1 MTLSRS
7 PTKTATRASTKKSGL
22 INKVVCNPIMAFG
35 DHRFYAGQVLLAIL
49 AVSLAPPVVADST
62 EARCDIYP
70 AGDDHTDVVI
80 PCIFSQRQGYIT
92 IARGDGVT
100 HELSPDGDTVGNFRD
115 QYGRRVYRQGGLGD
129 QGLVFRFPDESVY
142 VYWSTS
148 ALHPDETDN
157 PAAPFTTADY
167 DATTLLRCRATAD
180 SEVGQCPAGILR
192 MDDGQASIVVLS
204 PAGEQFTINFMT
216 DYINAANREVQARM
230 EGDTWIVIINDREIY
245 EVPLAAIEGG

>member
-1 MTLSRS
+1 M
-7 PTKTATRASTKKSGL
+7 ATRASTRKNGM
-22 INKVVCNPIMAFG
+22 INNLVSNPSTACGNHWLPVGKM
-35 DHRFYAGQVLLAIL
+35 LLVIL
-49 AVSLAPPVVADST
+49 ATSLTAPAVADST

-70 AGDDHTDVVI
+70 AGEDHTDVVI
-80 PCIFSQRQGYIT
+80 PCRFSQRQGYIT
-92 IARGDGVT
+92 IARSDGVT
-100 HELSPDGDTVGNFRD
+100 HELSPDGDTVGNFSD

-129 QGLVFRFPDESVY
+129 QGLIFRFPDESVY

-148 ALHPDETDN
+148 ALHPEQSDN
-157 PAAPFTTADY
+157 PTAPFTTADY

-192 MDDGQASIVVLS
+192 MDGGQAAVVVLS
-204 PAGEQFTINFMT
+204 PAGEQFTINFMS
-216 DYINAANREVQARM
+216 DYINASNREVETRM